1 MSIRDRIV
9 RRWATLRLSPTA
21 RRMRREGLTYLRPVK
36 LMRIEAALRRLK
48 KRRVAGDYL
57 EFGVALG
64 GTAALIAPAARRADA
79 TFVGLDVFSTIPPPT
94 SEYDDAKSRER
105 YAVIAAGAA
114 TGIGG
119 ETYYGYR
126 DDLLDHVEHVL
137 ADVGAPV
144 DGTNV
149 RLEKGLFEDSWPT
162 LHVDRVAFAH
172 IDCDWHDPVRYC
184 LDAVA
189 PKLSDGGLI
198 VIDDYH
204 DYAGCR
210 IAVDAFLAENPG
222 FRMVPGANP
231 LIERR

>member
-1 MSIRDRIV
+1 MTIRDRIV
-9 RRWATLRLSPTA
+9 RRWTTLRLSRTA
-21 RRMRREGLTYLRPVK
+21 RRMRREGLTYLRPAK
-36 LMRIEAALRRLK
+36 LVRIEAALRQLRG
-48 KRRVAGDYL
+48 RGVAGHYI

-79 TFVGLDVFSTIPPPT
+79 AFVGLDVFATIPPPT
-94 SEYDDAKSRER
+94 SPYDDAKSRDR
-105 YAVIAAGAA
+105 YDVIAAGEA

-119 ETYYGYR
+119 QTYYGYR
-126 DDLLDHVEHVL
+126 DDLLEHVGQVL
-137 ADVGAPV
+137 AEAGAPV
-144 DGTNV
+144 DGCTV

-162 LHVDRVAFAH
+162 LDVERVAFAH

-184 LDAVA
+184 LNAVA

-210 IAVDAFLAENPG
+210 IAVDTFLDENSD

-231 LIERR
+231 VIERR